1 MFIGTQYHR
10 PPHPK
15 RSDWERDMNNIVESG
30 LTLIRIWVY
39 WSQVNPRPD
48 RWVWSETDAFLN
60 EAHRHGLRVLIQL
73 MPDAMPYWFK
83 DRHPEALF
91 RDQGGNIVQPSAAS
105 AMAVGGGP
113 GPNYDHPV
121 AREAGGEFIGR
132 TVERYAP
139 HPALY
144 AWDVWNELWPFV
156 MSAFSSLHSDATLEK
171 WRDWLQ
177 SEYGDIGTL
186 NDHWTRSYGSFA
198 EVEWPI
204 RGVHADLGTRFRFDQ
219 QRVADWMKWRADIVR
234 RHDSVNRVVS
244 HTGGI
249 GPVARINDP
258 FGPDPTDTWLFTEE
272 LDVWGTTCYMT
283 DFREWS
289 FLLDSTRSS
298 AQGRPYWVS
307 EMNGG
312 KGHIM
317 PPSLLPGP
325 GLYSNYLRT
334 PEEVR
339 SQVLLTFSHGGEGV
353 VFWQWRPEQ
362 FGPESPGWGLANAA
376 GELTERTEA
385 LKGLN
390 VMLRNHRD
398 LLENAEFPA
407 PEAAILWEPKSYQLE
422 MLSGWRPDFGYLG
435 GFELFGYHK
444 ALGTLGLPVEYV
456 NGRVI
461 VERGIPEHIKLLFHP
476 YPAADRRGLAE
487 RIREW
492 VESGGTLVAGP
503 GVGLFDD
510 RLNGSPRIPPDAW
523 RGLLGVR
530 YYETY
535 YSEGPAVQL
544 LSGVTRRLAGYH
556 LVEAYHLEGADPLG
570 TWGTHV
576 TMAQQR
582 LGRGR
587 AITVGTFLGQP
598 QAFDRSSSLVP
609 WVAALCDEV
618 DLRPAGYATGVNV
631 FSRAATSGDTLL
643 LFVHNSSAEPAAAW
657 LNAPGWSGE
666 VTNLVS
672 GAAVGTLGPRSP
684 LCVTLAAKDS
694 ALFAVRAKGP

>member
-15 RSDWERDMNNIVESG
+15 RSDWERDMDNIVASG

-48 RWVWSETDAFLN
+48 QWRWSETDAFLD
-60 EAHRHGLRVLIQL
+60 EAQKHGLRVLIQL

-91 RDQGGNIVQPSAAS
+91 LDRDGNIVQPSAGA
-105 AMAVGGGP
+105 AMAVGGFP

-121 AREAGGEFIGR
+121 AQEAGGEFIRR
-132 TVERYAP
+132 TVERYAQ
-139 HPALY
+139 HPALH

-156 MSAFSSLHSDATLEK
+156 MSRFSALHGDATLEK
-171 WRDWLQ
+171 WRRWLEA
-177 SEYGDIGTL
+177 EYGDIGAL
-186 NDHWTRSYGSFA
+186 NEHWMRSYASFD
-198 EVEWPI
+198 EVEWPLT
-204 RGVHADLGTRFRFDQ
+204 GVHADLGTRFRFDQ
-219 QRVADWMKWRADIVR
+219 QRVADWMTWRAEQVR
-234 RHDSVNRVVS
+234 VHDTKNRVVS

-249 GPVARINDP
+249 GPVSRLGDP
-258 FGPDPTDTWLFTEE
+258 FGPDPTDPWLFTEA

-283 DFREWS
+283 DYREWS

-317 PPSLLPGP
+317 PPSLLPGA

-334 PEEVR
+334 PEEIR

-376 GELTERTEA
+376 GDLTDRTEA

-390 VMLRNHRD
+390 VMLNKHEA
-398 LLENAEFPA
+398 LLEGAEFPA

-435 GFELFGYHK
+435 GIELLGYHK
-444 ALGTLGLPVEYV
+444 ALTALGLPVEYL

-461 VERGIPEHIKLLFHP
+461 VERGIPDHVKLLFHP
-476 YPAADRRGLAE
+476 YPAADRSGLAE
-487 RIREW
+487 RVRAW
-492 VESGGTLVAGP
+492 VEAGGTLVAGP

-510 RLNGSPRIPPDAW
+510 RLNGSPVIPPEAW
-523 RGLLGVR
+523 REVLGVR

-535 YSEGPAVQL
+535 YPDEPVVQL
-544 LSGVTRRLAGYH
+544 LAGTTRQLAGYH
-556 LVEAYHLEGADPLG
+556 LVEAYHLEGADPVG
-570 TWGTHV
+570 TWGPHV
-576 TMAQQR
+576 TMAQRR
-582 LGRGR
+582 LGNGR

-598 QAFDRSSSLVP
+598 LAHEKSSDLAA
-609 WVAALCDEV
+609 WVAGLCDEADV
-618 DLRPAGYATGVNV
+618 RPAAYATGGSV
-631 FSRAATSGDTLL
+631 FSRVATSGDTVL
-643 LFVHNSSAEPAAAW
+643 LFVHNPAAAPASTW
-657 LNAPGWSGE
+657 LNAPGLSAE
-666 VTNLVS
+666 VTNLVT
-672 GAAVGTLGPRSP
+672 GAAVGTIGPRTP
-684 LCVTLAAKDS
+684 LSVTLAAKDS
-694 ALFAVRAKGP
+694 TLFALKP